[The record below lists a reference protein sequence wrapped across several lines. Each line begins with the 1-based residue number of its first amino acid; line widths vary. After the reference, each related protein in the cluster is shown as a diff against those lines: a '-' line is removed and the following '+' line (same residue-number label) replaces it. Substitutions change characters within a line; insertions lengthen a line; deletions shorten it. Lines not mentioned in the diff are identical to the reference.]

1 MCGVGR
7 ECCAVHAVR
16 IPDVHR
22 AAISSMCPHPHQQ
35 RQHSL
40 RRCSCSCQHP
50 CGFHEFHAIMPSCNL
65 SLLICLL
72 CAGEKLSE
80 SRASDVR
87 ELCNTLLSAY
97 LIQLLD
103 TGLLHA
109 DPHPGN
115 LIRTNDGKICVLDF
129 GLMTE
134 VTPEQRIALVEYIA
148 HLSIKVRP
156 GWLGQGAEQLQCL
169 VCCCWVAWQCCA
181 GSTVACVHSRH
192 PPVLLTGVTVIV
204 PCSCQRRSQ

>member
-1 MCGVGR
+1 MFDGR
-7 ECCAVHAVR
+7 CK
-16 IPDVHR
+16 
-22 AAISSMCPHPHQQ
+22 QQ
-35 RQHSL
+35 QSFG
-40 RRCSCSCQHP
+40 P
-50 CGFHEFHAIMPSCNL
+50 PSA
-65 SLLICLL
+65 SALL
-72 CAGEKLSE
+72 CHLPQSCCCPIVAVCLTGEKLSE

-148 HLSIKVRP
+148 HLTTQV
-156 GWLGQGAEQLQCL
+156 GA
-169 VCCCWVAWQCCA
+169 
-181 GSTVACVHSRH
+181 
-192 PPVLLTGVTVIV
+192 TG
-204 PCSCQRRSQ
+204 PD